1 MQEDCTETNVSSFRP
16 KNANFVPDKRCSGWW
31 TANII
36 EFIGPNGRK
45 LVSCSKVELDSSLN
59 NNIKNLLDV
68 YCRYRIY
75 AHDSGLLM
83 MSVREEDVDHVCDAL
98 YNFRLERPKPEHFLC
113 TTIGSERAPYLRD
126 MVPEIRD
133 LLHNYDFKR
142 ILASKSV
149 HPEAIIQRNYV
160 YDMID
165 CLTKRIMI
173 DYPEQN
179 DRDDFMKSMCS
190 QLLTNPCECT
200 KKCIW
205 ECYQSIWKFQ
215 KIVEKKLSLRS
226 EEDTELVF
234 GKYYDMTEKE
244 LRRRLRKSKMKFV
257 KEIGG
262 KVSPYEK
269 AAGLLLDVLPDD
281 TDNQPLRN
289 ADVYY
294 GRGIYLSQST
304 TYPNW
309 EEKKD
314 EENVKE
320 ESSESREKEPAVEN
334 VEEQPKNQVEVKIQK
349 PKVVQNRMKLRMAQ
363 MALQMRRLGKK
374 S

>member
-1 MQEDCTETNVSSFRP
+1 MQEDCTETNGSSFRP
-16 KNANFVPDKRCSGWW
+16 KNDNFVPDKRCSGWW

-59 NNIKNLLDV
+59 NNLKNLLDV

-113 TTIGSERAPYLRD
+113 TTIGSERAPYLKD

-142 ILASKSV
+142 ILASKSI
-149 HPEAIIQRNYV
+149 HPEAIIQKNYV
-160 YDMID
+160 SDMID
-165 CLTKRIMI
+165 CLIKRILV

-179 DRDDFMKSMCS
+179 ERDDFMKSMCS
-190 QLLTNPCECT
+190 QLLRNPCGCSRE
-200 KKCIW
+200 CIW
-205 ECYQSIWKFQ
+205 ECYQSIWDFQ
-215 KIVEKKLSLRS
+215 KIVEEKLSSRS
-226 EEDTELVF
+226 KEDTELVF

-244 LRRRLRKSKMKFV
+244 LRRRLRKNTKKFA

-262 KVSPYEK
+262 KVNPYERVP
-269 AAGLLLDVLPDD
+269 GLLLDVLPDD

-304 TYPNW
+304 TYANW
-309 EEKKD
+309 EDKKD
-314 EENVKE
+314 EDDVKE
-320 ESSESREKEPAVEN
+320 GPSNPNEEEPAVEI
-334 VEEQPKNQVEVKIQK
+334 VEEQHENPVEVKTRR
-349 PKVVQNRMKLRMAQ
+349 PKAVQNRMKLRMAQ
-363 MALQMRRLGKK
+363 MALQLRRLGKK